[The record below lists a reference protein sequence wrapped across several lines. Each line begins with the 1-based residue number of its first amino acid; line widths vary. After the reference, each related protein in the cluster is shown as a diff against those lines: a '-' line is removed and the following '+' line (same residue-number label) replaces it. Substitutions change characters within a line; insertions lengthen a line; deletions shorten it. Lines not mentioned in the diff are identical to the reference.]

1 MVLVKWFM
9 KTNTPRIKYG
19 WLRVLLF
26 FVSFFIFIAV
36 FDLIGIAIVS
46 SITEYS
52 FKEYISD
59 TELLMENKMMLLM
72 MVCQLLGTLVTVWIF
87 QKFVNRESF
96 SAIGLEFNG
105 YKDDFVSGLIF
116 GAGLIVIGFAILYT
130 INFLSVASIQFS
142 LIDQLFYLSLFAVV
156 SLNEEIAIRGYIL
169 QNLSSSFNK
178 YIALVLSSLVFM
190 LMHIGNPN
198 MSGIPLFNLFLAG
211 LFLGVYCIHKNNLW
225 FPIGAHFTWNYFQ
238 GPVLGFE
245 VSGNDVD
252 SIFIQ
257 SLEGSELITGGEFGF
272 EGSIILTIF
281 MIIGIVYLDRRFS
294 SV

>member
-1 MVLVKWFM
+1 MI
-9 KTNTPRIKYG
+9 TSAPRIKYG
-19 WLRVLLF
+19 WLRAVLF
-26 FVSFFIFIAV
+26 FISFFIFIAV

-46 SITEYS
+46 SISEYS
-52 FKEYISD
+52 FEEYISD
-59 TELLMENKMMLLM
+59 TDLLMENKMMLLM
-72 MVCQLLGTLVTVWIF
+72 MVSQLFGTLFTVWIF

-96 SAIGLEFNG
+96 TSIGLEFSG
-105 YKDDFVSGLIF
+105 YKDDFVSGLLLGI
-116 GAGLIVIGFAILYT
+116 GLIVLGFGTLY
-130 INFLSVASIQFS
+130 IFNFLSVASIQFS

-190 LMHIGNPN
+190 IMHIGNPN
-198 MSGIPLFNLFLAG
+198 MSAVPLFNLFLAG
-211 LFLGVYCIHKNNLW
+211 LLLGVYCIHKNNLW
-225 FPIGAHFTWNYFQ
+225 FPIGAHITWNYFQ

-257 SLEGSELITGGEFGF
+257 SLDGSELITGGEFGF
-272 EGSIILTIF
+272 EGSIILTVF

>member
-1 MVLVKWFM
+1 MI
-9 KTNTPRIKYG
+9 TSAPRIKYG
-19 WLRVLLF
+19 WLRAVLF
-26 FVSFFIFIAV
+26 FISFFIFIAV

-46 SITEYS
+46 SISEYS
-52 FKEYISD
+52 FEEYISD
-59 TELLMENKMMLLM
+59 TDLLMENKMMLLM
-72 MVCQLLGTLVTVWIF
+72 MVSQLFGTLFTVWLF

-96 SAIGLEFNG
+96 TSIGLEFSG
-105 YKDDFVSGLIF
+105 YKDDFVSGLLL
-116 GAGLIVIGFAILYT
+116 GVGLIVLGFGTLY
-130 INFLSVASIQFS
+130 IFNFLSVASIQFS

-190 LMHIGNPN
+190 IMHIGNPN
-198 MSGIPLFNLFLAG
+198 MSAVPLFNLFLAG
-211 LFLGVYCIHKNNLW
+211 LLLGVYCIHKNNLW
-225 FPIGAHFTWNYFQ
+225 FPIGAHITWNYFQ

-257 SLEGSELITGGEFGF
+257 SLDGSELITGGEFGF
-272 EGSIILTIF
+272 EGSIILTVL

-294 SV
+294 SA

>member
-1 MVLVKWFM
+1 MI
-9 KTNTPRIKYG
+9 TSAPRIKYG
-19 WLRVLLF
+19 WLRAVLF
-26 FVSFFIFIAV
+26 FISFFIFIAV

-46 SITEYS
+46 SISEYS
-52 FKEYISD
+52 FEEYISD
-59 TELLMENKMMLLM
+59 TDLLMENKMMLLM
-72 MVCQLLGTLVTVWIF
+72 MVSQLFGTLFTVWLF

-96 SAIGLEFNG
+96 TSIGLEFSG
-105 YKDDFVSGLIF
+105 YKDDFVSGLLLGI
-116 GAGLIVIGFAILYT
+116 GLIVLGFGTLY
-130 INFLSVASIQFS
+130 IFNFLSVASIQFS

-190 LMHIGNPN
+190 IMHIGNPN
-198 MSGIPLFNLFLAG
+198 MSAVPLFNLFLAG
-211 LFLGVYCIHKNNLW
+211 LLLGVYCIHKNNLW
-225 FPIGAHFTWNYFQ
+225 FPIGAHITWNYFQ

-257 SLEGSELITGGEFGF
+257 SLSGSELITGGEFGF
-272 EGSIILTIF
+272 EGSIILTVL

-294 SV
+294 SA